1 MDQPSQSKNL
11 AKKIWYGTAIT
22 VSVLVLLFSAVGVI
36 GTWVVQSKLSA
47 TTVALLQAAE
57 NVAGRARDVIV
68 QVKDPLLETQQIS
81 NTVAETSAKLSQ
93 NVKDEGLLKLLLP
106 ADQEQNLVNLA
117 LKVQDTLSTVHEV
130 LSSAV
135 DMYQAI
141 NQIPFVKL
149 PTPDLE
155 KVRSV
160 EQTVSDIRIS
170 IEELRARVIEFRAG
184 AADKIGVV
192 TDIATRISTRMGEVL
207 DNLNALDAELAG
219 YQQTLAGLRSAVPT
233 AFVISAL
240 IITLLLVY
248 VSYTQVE
255 MISLFVGRWRTLG
268 TAALPQAVSTAAE
281 SANPPSE
288 APAPPSE
295 DQPAS
300 EEPGEDV
307 TKD

>member
-68 QVKDPLLETQQIS
+68 QVKDPLLKTQQIS

-149 PTPDLE
+149 PIPDLE

-248 VSYTQVE
+248 VGYTQVE